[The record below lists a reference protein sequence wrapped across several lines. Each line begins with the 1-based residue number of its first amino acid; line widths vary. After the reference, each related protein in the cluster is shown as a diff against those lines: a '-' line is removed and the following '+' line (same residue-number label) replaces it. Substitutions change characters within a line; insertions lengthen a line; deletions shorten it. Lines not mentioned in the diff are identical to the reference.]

1 MIRSI
6 NETDEWYKNLKVQ
19 SLNLLFLAPIDKN
32 LPNEEMKTHFCE
44 QKRERIK
51 DASIKNIYVLLCMS
65 NAAWV

>member
-6 NETDEWYKNLKVQ
+6 NETDEGYKNLKVQ

-44 QKRERIK
+44 QK
-51 DASIKNIYVLLCMS
+51 
-65 NAAWV
+65 